1 MPPKRPS
8 KAPRPTR
15 TLNGVLE
22 QECGKCQNWFEKAGP
37 SFKAARSNKIVDT
50 CKRCRD
56 NITQGIRDRNQA
68 IVAGPSNTEPSS
80 STGSTIVV
88 DTSLLADVPIPAA
101 ASIASGAGTVCYAK
115 MSSNIY

>member
-1 MPPKRPS
+1 MPLKRAS

-22 QECGKCQNWFEKAGP
+22 QECGRCQNWFDKAGP
-37 SFKAARSNKIVDT
+37 SFKAARSDKIVDT

-56 NITQGIRDRNQA
+56 DITQGIRDRTHA
-68 IVAGPSNTEPSS
+68 TLAGPSNAEPSS

-88 DTSLLADVPIPAA
+88 DTGLPVPIPAA
-101 ASIASGAGTVCYAK
+101 AYIASRAGTVCYAN

>member
-1 MPPKRPS
+1 MPPKGVS

-56 NITQGIRDRNQA
+56 DITQGRRDRNQA
-68 IVAGPSNTEPSS
+68 TVAGPSNAEPSS
-80 STGSTIVV
+80 STESTIIV
-88 DTSLLADVPIPAA
+88 DTGLLAHLPIPAP
-101 ASIASGAGTVCYAK
+101 ASIASRAGNV
-115 MSSNIY
+115 